1 MKKIIVI
8 ITLCLAYSVNA
19 QVAMSRYIQV
29 KDGQREQFIKSAA
42 MKTKIFNSVP
52 GQTKFYTFSI
62 SCSFSFVI
70 FSISL
75 IEVSVFF

>member
-29 KDGQREQFIKSAA
+29 KDGQREQFIK
-42 MKTKIFNSVP
+42 KNYNKRN
-52 GQTKFYTFSI
+52 KRH
-62 SCSFSFVI
+62 
-70 FSISL
+70 
-75 IEVSVFF
+75 